1 MNTRNNVSYKIPN
14 REFGER
20 DTGPSHLRIELQA
33 SIGTYRVDFLVVCS
47 NWVPDFE
54 NRVKAPDGTE
64 VPGIKLVQ
72 DQIIV
77 ECDGHD
83 FHERTKQQA
92 SRDKA
97 HGRRNQ

>member
-1 MNTRNNVSYKIPN
+1 
-14 REFGER
+14 
-20 DTGPSHLRIELQA
+20 
-33 SIGTYRVDFLVVCS
+33 
-47 NWVPDFE
+47 VPDFE
-54 NRVKAPDGTE
+54 NRAKAPDGTE